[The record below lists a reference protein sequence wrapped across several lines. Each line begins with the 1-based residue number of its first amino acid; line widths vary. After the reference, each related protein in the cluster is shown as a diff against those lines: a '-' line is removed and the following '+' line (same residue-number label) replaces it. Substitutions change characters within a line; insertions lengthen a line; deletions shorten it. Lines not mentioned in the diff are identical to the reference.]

1 MENYVQL
8 SGNRDQKI
16 FINKNHIVGLSQAT
30 EDVTAIFTVSETF
43 TVKHSIEEVIQL
55 IAG

>member
-1 MENYVQL
+1 MKNYVEL

-30 EDVTAIFTVSETF
+30 EDVTAVFTVSETF
-43 TVKHSIEEVIQL
+43 TVKHSIDEVMQL
-55 IAG
+55 IAE

>member
-8 SGNRDQKI
+8 SGIRDQKI
-16 FINKNHIVGLSQAT
+16 FLNKNHIVGLSQAT

>member
-16 FINKNHIVGLSQAT
+16 FLNKNHIVGLSQAT

-43 TVKHSIEEVIQL
+43 TVKHSIEEAIQL
-55 IAG
+55 IAA

>member
-16 FINKNHIVGLSQAT
+16 FLNKNHIVGLSQAT